1 MSVPTSS
8 FGFLTP
14 PTRRFRARRRS
25 VSFAERLDARLLLSA
40 ASSDVAAVPA
50 VSADTPAE
58 PAAALVLSQ
67 SDLSGDYETAE
78 HSYPADDLMN
88 SMMSDLM
95 TDMMAELT
103 RDTSDEMPVMMMT
116 ENTMLL
122 SPAVT
127 APQFRGQLFDAVDA
141 EAAIIL
147 RVDPDAV
154 AQDTTAVRPTRTVD
168 VTVSPVTRSEAAEV
182 SLEPAVEAER
192 PEADSGVIPE
202 IELLPTPDEV
212 PKTHRDAEEA
222 GPDARP
228 AADDQADEKHDGQRL
243 PPSEQASAADPV
255 PAVSL
260 VQPTPSLASRITGL
274 EIPSLDELFSHGY
287 QLAVEGPTPS
297 LVGVENDS
305 PVDE

>member
-14 PTRRFRARRRS
+14 ASRRLRARRRS
-25 VSFAERLDARLLLSA
+25 VFVAELLDARRLLSA
-40 ASSDVAAVPA
+40 ASSELAAVPA

-58 PAAALVLSQ
+58 PASALVLSR

-95 TDMMAELT
+95 TDMMAEMT

-116 ENTMLL
+116 DNMLL

-127 APQFRGQLFDAVDA
+127 APEFRGQLFDAVDA
-141 EAAIIL
+141 EAANIL
-147 RVDPDAV
+147 RVDPDAD
-154 AQDTTAVRPTRTVD
+154 AQDSTVVRPARTVD

-182 SLEPAVEAER
+182 SVEPAVEAEQH
-192 PEADSGVIPE
+192 EADSGVIPE
-202 IELLPTPDEV
+202 IELLPTPDEL
-212 PKTHRDAEEA
+212 PESRRDAEETS
-222 GPDARP
+222 PDARS
-228 AADDQADEKHDGQRL
+228 AAEDQADEKNDGQRL
-243 PPSEQASAADPV
+243 LPSEPTSAADTV

-260 VQPTPSLASRITGL
+260 VQPTPSLAARITGL
-274 EIPSLDELFSHGY
+274 ELPSLDELFSHGY
-287 QLAVEGPTPS
+287 QLAIEGPTPS
-297 LVGVENDS
+297 LVSVENES